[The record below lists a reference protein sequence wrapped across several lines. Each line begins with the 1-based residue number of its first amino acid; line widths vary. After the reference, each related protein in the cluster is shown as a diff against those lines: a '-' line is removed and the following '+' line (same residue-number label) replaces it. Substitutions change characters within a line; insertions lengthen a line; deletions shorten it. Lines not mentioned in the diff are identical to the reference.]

1 MSWIGRKIYEYLKEC
16 EEYKQT
22 WSPKSDNLSE
32 PPRSEEFNKDMNAGY
47 QPKDKLDTSNP
58 PIDENSLDEYGVL
71 IRHHKIIKDLDKA
84 QKERDKYKSEL
95 IKAEINLVEAI
106 KRFDVMIRECNE
118 QKKGCVPK
126 TDNIPPA
133 PEKVYIQKPVDLF
146 NLQASIITP
155 PAPERVPFENF
166 KNNKKSMRKTI
177 EHNERYTLT
186 SIKEDGKVSITIE
199 PKKGF
204 AVCNVR
210 LSVGSVET
218 PKEPVLPKELLNPK
232 PELQAQYDTL
242 AKLITTRDYYN
253 AGHVFNHR
261 DTVYCI
267 CSGDVISVNRY
278 ECEITPLFFKDGET
292 AQLFQKNFR
301 NQIEQVKHL
310 I

>member
-32 PPRSEEFNKDMNAGY
+32 PPRSDESKKRKTAELLKEYFEKT
-47 QPKDKLDTSNP
+47 PK
-58 PIDENSLDEYGVL
+58 
-71 IRHHKIIKDLDKA
+71 
-84 QKERDKYKSEL
+84 
-95 IKAEINLVEAI
+95 
-106 KRFDVMIRECNE
+106 
-118 QKKGCVPK
+118 
-126 TDNIPPA
+126 
-133 PEKVYIQKPVDLF
+133 EKVLEDWNACRSDIVYGAKIGEFIPNFKY
-146 NLQASIITP
+146 TP

-166 KNNKKSMRKTI
+166 KNNRKKMKKEVR
-177 EHNERYTLT
+177 HGERYTLT

-204 AVCNVR
+204 DVCNLR

-242 AKLITTRDYYN
+242 AKLIATRDYYN

-261 DTVYCI
+261 DIVYCI

>member
-58 PIDENSLDEYGVL
+58 PNI
-71 IRHHKIIKDLDKA
+71 
-84 QKERDKYKSEL
+84 EL
-95 IKAEINLVEAI
+95 PFFKH
-106 KRFDVMIRECNE
+106 
-118 QKKGCVPK
+118 
-126 TDNIPPA
+126 
-133 PEKVYIQKPVDLF
+133 
-146 NLQASIITP
+146 TP
-155 PAPERVPFENF
+155 PPPERVPFENF
-166 KNNKKSMRKTI
+166 KNNRKKMKKEVRHK
-177 EHNERYTLT
+177 ERYTLT
-186 SIKEDGKVSITIE
+186 LIKEDGKVSITIE

-204 AVCNVR
+204 DVCNVR
-210 LSVGSVET
+210 LSVGSVKT

-242 AKLITTRDYYN
+242 AKLIATRDYYN

-261 DTVYCI
+261 DIVYCI

>member
-22 WSPKSDNLSE
+22 WSPKSDNLGE
-32 PPRSEEFNKDMNAGY
+32 PPRSDESKKRKTAELLKEYFEKTPKEKVLEDWNACRS
-47 QPKDKLDTSNP
+47 D
-58 PIDENSLDEYGVL
+58 IVYGA
-71 IRHHKIIKDLDKA
+71 KSFAGLDKR
-84 QKERDKYKSEL
+84 KVGEEMS
-95 IKAEINLVEAI
+95 KA
-106 KRFDVMIRECNE
+106 
-118 QKKGCVPK
+118 KGCVPK
-126 TDNIPPA
+126 PDNIPPA

-204 AVCNVR
+204 DVCNLR

-242 AKLITTRDYYN
+242 AKLIATRDYYN

-261 DTVYCI
+261 DRVYCI